1 MMAQKQGH
9 LLAAK
14 VEPAMWVMA
23 QDRLKDDVLWI
34 SQGFKVTT
42 PSPHGGPCIYK
53 KVEARDER
61 IAGTQFTRNDY
72 ALAVKWWCTAGDDPE
87 ERTYEAWVPT
97 AADIEAYGMEQGDD
111 VFFLVNSTELRMVGF
126 QMDPIDPPPTPSAHV
141 SHRTRS
147 AMSAPERASTDG
159 RRFRLPAD
167 VENQGLAMCW

>member
-111 VFFLVNSTELRMVGF
+111 VFVFWSTLLSF
-126 QMDPIDPPPTPSAHV
+126 A
-141 SHRTRS
+141 
-147 AMSAPERASTDG
+147 
-159 RRFRLPAD
+159 
-167 VENQGLAMCW
+167 W